1 MIRACW
7 AAWLLS
13 AHLLDNFQLSCTIP
27 ACLLLD
33 NCHLCCIILA
43 CSSTWLL
50 PAEQHDFSEVSSMI
64 IACWLIPAYSA
75 LCSLPPEAHDQCVI
89 PNMISTWS
97 VTWSMH
103 DKPGDQCM
111 INYVISAWSVTSFP
125 PYLLANFY
133 SMFEILL
140 QLLTVFP
147 NPFLHSSLPLLRLQ
161 IKIITSSPDR
171 HCFCVH
177 VIWMAI
183 WQFYWKFLFLS
194 PLLHVSSARSG
205 NSYLGSWSGIDK
217 NMLELVMLV
226 KSDRE
231 KGENAASVPP
241 CPHL

>member
-1 MIRACW
+1 MTTHAESSSVGSHYLPGKVQVPLHGYRDLHFLSLVYLSN
-7 AAWLLS
+7 LLS
-13 AHLLDNFQLSCTIP
+13 WVPQPGNSLVIQIGLSEQTPHAMILQVWGLSLGTDL
-27 ACLLLD
+27 CLE
-33 NCHLCCIILA
+33 
-43 CSSTWLL
+43 S
-50 PAEQHDFSEVSSMI
+50 
-64 IACWLIPAYSA
+64 
-75 LCSLPPEAHDQCVI
+75 
-89 PNMISTWS
+89 
-97 VTWSMH
+97 
-103 DKPGDQCM
+103 
-111 INYVISAWSVTSFP
+111 SFP